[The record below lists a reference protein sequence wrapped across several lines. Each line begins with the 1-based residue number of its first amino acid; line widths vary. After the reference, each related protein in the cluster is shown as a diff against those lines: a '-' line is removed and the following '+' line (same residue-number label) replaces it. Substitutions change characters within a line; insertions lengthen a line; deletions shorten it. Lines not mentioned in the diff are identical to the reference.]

1 VSRINPAR
9 KGAAALPPKK
19 RSSRRAEF
27 RFAALIIVADLVSS
41 ALACLPLWLV
51 AATFFWAI
59 GVIPPL
65 MTSDPLSAGIMA
77 AFVCLVMAAL
87 ALLPAVIANVL
98 LVRRTS
104 WKRWQAV
111 TLATVLA
118 ILPVVVFFIAPDVG
132 NQILFWL
139 F

>member
-1 VSRINPAR
+1 
-9 KGAAALPPKK
+9 
-19 RSSRRAEF
+19 
-27 RFAALIIVADLVSS
+27 
-41 ALACLPLWLV
+41 
-51 AATFFWAI
+51 
-59 GVIPPL
+59 